1 MEERPDLRAKG
12 PVWGERPRTGRK
24 VRMSDSN
31 ETPEKPAGT
40 RKPLSLKGAKVAG
53 GTVRQ
58 NISHGRS
65 KAVVVEKRRRRVVAP
80 KNGAAKP
87 VPVKAGEKKV
97 EPVAPKVVAPT
108 PPPPPPP
115 AAAPPGHTLTAKE
128 QEARARALETA
139 KKFAAE
145 DTRLAT
151 ERAEEE
157 ARLDAE
163 MVAKQAAEEERSA
176 AEKAEVAKR
185 DVEAKKQTAEEE
197 ARVEAERIA
206 TAEAA
211 LSVTEDDGS
220 HTRKQQRPED
230 NVLGGRVKKKVTPPK
245 QTTRTRGEPQRRRGK
260 LTIQTALD
268 DRERTR
274 SLAATKRRREKERR
288 AQLGLDGPPEKVVR
302 EVVIPE
308 SITVRELAD
317 RMATRAVEVIKVLM
331 KQGTMAAHEDVIDSD
346 TAQLIAEEFGHKVRR
361 VAESDVEAGLKDFED
376 AEEDLLPR
384 APVVTV
390 MGHVDHGKTSL
401 LDALRK
407 SDVVTG
413 EAGGITQHIGAYQV
427 VLASGARI
435 TFLDTPGHAAFT
447 EMRARGAKVTDIV
460 ILVVAADDSVMPQT
474 VEAIN
479 HARAS
484 GVPIIIAIN
493 KMDVEGANP
502 DKVRQDLLQHEIV
515 VEEMGGDIQTVEVSA
530 ITKQGLDTLED
541 AIMLQA
547 EILELKSNPNRAA
560 VGSVVEAKLDKG
572 RGPVATVLI
581 QTGTLRIGDI
591 FVSGKEYGRVRALI
605 NDRGQ
610 NIQEAGPAIPVE
622 VLGLNATPMAGDDF
636 VVVETEGRAR
646 EIAEYRQR
654 KEKDERVDAQTTKRG
669 SLEQMLEQLKENETA
684 EVPILIRADV
694 QGSVEAI
701 IGAVDGLGTDEVRAR
716 AIHAAPGG
724 ITESDVILA
733 KASNAPI
740 IGFNVRANNQ
750 ARDMAR
756 QEGVEIRYY
765 SVIYDLVDDI
775 KAAMSGLLSPTL
787 RETFHGNAKILDVFN
802 ITRVGKVAGCQVTE
816 GSVRRGA
823 KVRLIR
829 DSVVI
834 HEGTLST
841 LKRFKDEVREVSSGQ
856 ECGMAFENYQ
866 DMQKDDV
873 IECFDVEEIARS
885 L

>member
-1 MEERPDLRAKG
+1 
-12 PVWGERPRTGRK
+12 
-24 VRMSDSN
+24 MSDSN
-31 ETPEKPAGT
+31 QTPDKPAGA
-40 RKPLSLKGAKVAG
+40 RKPLSLKGAKVGG

-65 KAVVVEKRRRRVVAP
+65 KAVVVEKRRKRIVAP
-80 KNGAAKP
+80 KGGAAKP
-87 VPVKAGEKKV
+87 AAAKKAVKPAEKPVAATPPVV
-97 EPVAPKVVAPT
+97 EPVAV
-108 PPPPPPP
+108 
-115 AAAPPGHTLTAKE
+115 PPGHTLTSKE
-128 QEARARALETA
+128 QEARARALQTA
-139 KKFAAE
+139 KQSADADSRASAE
-145 DTRLAT
+145 RF
-151 ERAEEE
+151 EEE

-163 MVAKQAAEEERSA
+163 MVAKREADEERQV
-176 AEKAEVAKR
+176 AEKAEAVKRVA
-185 DVEAKKQTAEEE
+185 DEKKISAEEE
-197 ARVEAERIA
+197 ARLEAERIA

-211 LSVTEDDGS
+211 LSVSDDDGS
-220 HTRKQQRPED
+220 HIRKQQRPED
-230 NVLGGRVKKKVTPPK
+230 NELGGRVKKKVTPPK

-288 AQLGLDGPPEKVVR
+288 AQLGLDGTPEKVVR

-331 KQGTMAAHEDVIDSD
+331 KQGTMAQVEDVIDSD
-346 TAQLIAEEFGHKVRR
+346 TAQLIAEEFGHSVRR
-361 VAESDVEAGLKDFED
+361 VAESDVEEGLKDFEEK
-376 AEEDLLPR
+376 AEDLLPR

-401 LDALRK
+401 LDALRQA
-407 SDVVTG
+407 DVVAG

-435 TFLDTPGHAAFT
+435 SFLDTPGHAAFT
-447 EMRARGAKVTDIV
+447 AMRARGAKVTDIV
-460 ILVVAADDSVMPQT
+460 VLVVAADDSVMPQT

-479 HARAS
+479 HARAAE
-484 GVPIIIAIN
+484 VPIIIAIN

-502 DKVRQDLLQHEIV
+502 DRVRQDLLQHEIV

-530 ITKQGLDTLED
+530 ITKQGLDKLEE
-541 AIMLQA
+541 AIMLQT
-547 EILELKSNPNRAA
+547 EILELKANPNRPAI
-560 VGSVVEAKLDKG
+560 GSVVEAKLDKG

-581 QTGTLRIGDI
+581 QKGTLRIGDI

-610 NIQEAGPAIPVE
+610 GIDEAGPAIPVE
-622 VLGLNATPMAGDDF
+622 VLGLNATPLAGDDF

-654 KEKDERVDAQTTKRG
+654 KEKEERVDAQTTKRG
-669 SLEQMLEQLKENETA
+669 SLEQMLDQLKENETA

-740 IGFNVRANNQ
+740 IGFNVRANTQ

-841 LKRFKDEVREVSSGQ
+841 LKRFKDEVREVSGGQ

-866 DMQKDDV
+866 DLQKDDI
-873 IECFDVEEIARS
+873 IECFDIEEIART

>member
-1 MEERPDLRAKG
+1 
-12 PVWGERPRTGRK
+12 
-24 VRMSDSN
+24 MSDSN
-31 ETPEKPAGT
+31 QTPEKPASG
-40 RKPLSLKGAKVAG
+40 RKPLSLKGAKISG

-65 KAVVVEKRRRRVVAP
+65 KAVVVEKRRKRIVTPRD
-80 KNGAAKP
+80 GAAKP
-87 VPVKAGEKKV
+87 VSVKKAEKKV
-97 EPVAPKVVAPT
+97 VEKPVT
-108 PPPPPPP
+108 PPPPVEVKE
-115 AAAPPGHTLTAKE
+115 APGHGLTAKE
-128 QEARARALETA
+128 QEARVRALEGA
-139 KKFAAE
+139 RDRAVE
-145 DTRLAT
+145 D
-151 ERAEEE
+151 ERISAQRVKEE

-163 MVAKQAAEEERSA
+163 MVEQHVEEQERVAVEKQESESRLAEEAKTKAEEETRL
-176 AEKAEVAKR
+176 
-185 DVEAKKQTAEEE
+185 
-197 ARVEAERIA
+197 EAERIA
-206 TAEAA
+206 TQEAA
-211 LSVTEDDGS
+211 LSTEEAGT
-220 HTRKQQRPED
+220 HGRKHQRPEESD
-230 NVLGGRVKKKVTPPK
+230 LGGRVKKKTTPPK
-245 QTTRTRGEPQRRRGK
+245 QTTRGRGEPQRRRGK
-260 LTIQTALD
+260 LTIQSALD

-274 SLAATKRRREKERR
+274 SLAAVKRRREKERR
-288 AQLGLDGPPEKVVR
+288 AQLGLAGTPEKVVR
-302 EVVIPE
+302 EVIVPE

-317 RMATRAVEVIKVLM
+317 RMAIRAVDVIKVLM
-331 KQGTMAAHEDVIDSD
+331 KQGTMATVEEVLDAD
-346 TAQLIAEEFGHKVRR
+346 TAQLIAEEFGHSVRR
-361 VAESDVEAGLKDFED
+361 VAESDVEEGLKDFD
-376 AEEDLLPR
+376 DEEADRLPR

-401 LDALRK
+401 LDALR
-407 SDVVTG
+407 SADVATG

-427 VLASGARI
+427 ELASGTKI

-447 EMRARGAKVTDIV
+447 AMRARGAEVTDIV
-460 ILVVAADDSVMPQT
+460 VLVVAADDSVMPQT

-479 HARAS
+479 HARAAE
-484 GVPIIIAIN
+484 VPIIIAIN
-493 KMDVEGANP
+493 KMDKEGANA
-502 DKVRQDLLQHEIV
+502 DRVRQDLLQHEIV
-515 VEEMGGDIQTVEVSA
+515 VEEMGGEIQTVEVSA
-530 ITKQGLDTLED
+530 ITKLGLDKLEE

-547 EILELKSNPNRAA
+547 EILELKANPNRPA

-572 RGPVATVLI
+572 RGPVATILVE
-581 QTGTLRIGDI
+581 QGTLRVGDI

-610 NIQEAGPAIPVE
+610 AIDEAGPAIPAE
-622 VLGLNATPMAGDDF
+622 VLGLNATPLAGDDF

-654 KEKDERVDAQTTKRG
+654 KEKEDRATAVSTKRG
-669 SLEQMLEQLKENETA
+669 SLEQMLEQLKDDETA
-684 EVPILIRADV
+684 ELPLLLRADV
-694 QGSVEAI
+694 QGSIEAI
-701 IGAVDGLGTDEVRAR
+701 VGALDNLGTDEVRAR

-733 KASNAPI
+733 RASNAPI

-750 ARDMAR
+750 AREMAR

-787 RETFHGNAKILDVFN
+787 RETFFGNAQILDTFN
-802 ITRVGKVAGCQVTE
+802 ITRVGRVAGCQVTE
-816 GSVRRGA
+816 GTVRRGA

-841 LKRFKDEVREVSSGQ
+841 LKRFKDEVSEVAVGQ

-866 DMQKDDV
+866 DIQKGDV
-873 IECFDVEEIARS
+873 IECFEIEEIART

>member
-1 MEERPDLRAKG
+1 
-12 PVWGERPRTGRK
+12 
-24 VRMSDSN
+24 MSDSN
-31 ETPEKPAGT
+31 QTPEKPASG
-40 RKPLSLKGAKVAG
+40 RKPLSLKGVKVAG

-65 KAVVVEKRRRRVVAP
+65 KAVVVEKRRRRIVAP
-80 KNGAAKP
+80 KDGSAKP
-87 VPVKAGEKKV
+87 APEEKPVEVVEKVVVKA
-97 EPVAPKVVAPT
+97 
-108 PPPPPPP
+108 PPPVETTD
-115 AAAPPGHTLTAKE
+115 AAGHTLTPSE
-128 QEARARALETA
+128 QAARARALEGA
-139 KKFAAE
+139 QL
-145 DTRLAT
+145 RAT
-151 ERAEEE
+151 EDSRISAERAKED

-163 MVAKQAAEEERSA
+163 MVASRVEDEKRAGEEQVESHKRAAEEEKQ
-176 AEKAEVAKR
+176 KAE
-185 DVEAKKQTAEEE
+185 EA
-197 ARVEAERIA
+197 ARLEAERIA
-206 TAEAA
+206 TQEAA
-211 LSVTEDDGS
+211 LSTEEAGT
-220 HTRKQQRPED
+220 HGRKQRPEEND
-230 NVLGGRVKKKVTPPK
+230 LGGRVKKKQLATKPA
-245 QTTRTRGEPQRRRGK
+245 TRTRGEPQRRRGK

-268 DRERTR
+268 DRDRTR
-274 SLAATKRRREKERR
+274 SLAAVKRRRERERR
-288 AQLGLDGPPEKVVR
+288 ALLGLDTAPEKVIR

-308 SITVRELAD
+308 AITVRELAD
-317 RMATRAVEVIKVLM
+317 RMATRVVDVIKVLM
-331 KQGTMAAHEDVIDSD
+331 KQGNMAAHEDLLDPD

-361 VAESDVEAGLKDFED
+361 VAESDVEEGLKDFD
-376 AEEDLLPR
+376 DTEEDRLPR

-401 LDALRK
+401 LDALRQ

-427 VLASGARI
+427 TLESGNKI

-447 EMRARGAKVTDIV
+447 AMRARGAEVTDIV
-460 ILVVAADDSVMPQT
+460 VLVVAADDSVMPQT

-479 HARAS
+479 HALAAE
-484 GVPIIIAIN
+484 VPIIIAIN
-493 KMDVEGANP
+493 KMDKPGANA

-515 VEEMGGDIQTVEVSA
+515 VEEMGGEIQTVEVSA
-530 ITKQGLDTLED
+530 MTKMGLDKLEE

-547 EILELKSNPNRAA
+547 EILELKANPNRPAI
-560 VGSVVEAKLDKG
+560 GSVVEAKLDKG
-572 RGPVATVLI
+572 RGPVATVLVEA
-581 QTGTLRIGDI
+581 GTLRTGDI
-591 FVSGKEYGRVRALI
+591 FVAGKEYGRVRALV

-610 NIQEAGPAIPVE
+610 AVEEVGPAIPAE
-622 VLGLNATPMAGDDF
+622 VLGLNATPLAGDDF

-654 KEKDERVDAQTTKRG
+654 REKEDRADAQTTKRG
-669 SLEQMLEQLKENETA
+669 SLEQMLDQLKEGETA
-684 EVPILIRADV
+684 ELPILVRGDV
-694 QGSVEAI
+694 QGSIEAI
-701 IGAVDGLGTDEVRAR
+701 IGSLDKLGTDEVRAR

-733 KASNAPI
+733 RASNAPI

-750 ARDMAR
+750 ARDLAR

-787 RETFHGNAKILDVFN
+787 RETFFGNAEILDVFN
-802 ITRVGKVAGCQVTE
+802 ITRVGKVAGCKVTE
-816 GSVRRGA
+816 GTVRRGA

-829 DSVVI
+829 DSVVV

-841 LKRFKDEVREVSSGQ
+841 LKRFKDEVREAAVGQ

-866 DMQKDDV
+866 DIQKGDV
-873 IECFDVEEIARS
+873 IECFDIEEIART